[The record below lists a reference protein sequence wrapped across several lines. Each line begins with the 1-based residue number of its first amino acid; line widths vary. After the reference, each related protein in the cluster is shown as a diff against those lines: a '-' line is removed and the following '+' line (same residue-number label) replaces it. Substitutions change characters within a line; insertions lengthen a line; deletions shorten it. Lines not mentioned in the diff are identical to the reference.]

1 MSDRN
6 DEKNRLWNEVFSKK
20 RTYEE
25 KDDSNI
31 ELTIEAP
38 KKEAAPSTTDTI
50 LKTADKAMQELNRI
64 LTKQKEDLQQMQEQL
79 NKKEPARAQTQRDID
94 LETLEKQLKDDYGI
108 EPAKEVIK
116 EFDQG
121 KVFQEIETEVSQKII
136 GQDEAVKKVCVA
148 FRRPFVMGENENG
161 IKNVMLMAMFAWVLR
176 FGLFG
181 AGNPG
186 MPGVILFVL
195 SCIVYGFAFDFFN
208 ISGGMY
214 VDQEVN
220 VAERSSAQGL
230 FMMMTN
236 GLGATIGT
244 LSAQAIVNHFVYAE
258 SVQAAGAMS
267 VWQGWQTAWYIFA
280 AFALVVCTN
289 AFRLCVCFF
298 FRNFVR

>member
-31 ELTIEAP
+31 ELKIEAP

-79 NKKEPARAQTQRDID
+79 NQKEPARAQTQRDID

-121 KVFQEIETEVSQKII
+121 KVFQEI
-136 GQDEAVKKVCVA
+136 
-148 FRRPFVMGENENG
+148 
-161 IKNVMLMAMFAWVLR
+161 
-176 FGLFG
+176 
-181 AGNPG
+181 
-186 MPGVILFVL
+186 
-195 SCIVYGFAFDFFN
+195 
-208 ISGGMY
+208 
-214 VDQEVN
+214 
-220 VAERSSAQGL
+220 
-230 FMMMTN
+230 
-236 GLGATIGT
+236 
-244 LSAQAIVNHFVYAE
+244 
-258 SVQAAGAMS
+258 
-267 VWQGWQTAWYIFA
+267 
-280 AFALVVCTN
+280 
-289 AFRLCVCFF
+289 
-298 FRNFVR
+298 